1 MPEALNK
8 KAIQAIMNNPADQ
21 TGYGLASKPTAA
33 FDQPDTVATSGESI
47 FHPVR
52 AVEDLLR
59 AINRVTEAVSLL
71 NKENERQRTFKDVP
85 VQIGGAYLNY
95 ALDYQ
100 ERKYLYAL
108 SGSALTL
115 VPSTGGTIVLTANQ
129 WSSISLPR
137 GTSLLVQGG
146 SDVAPATV
154 WIRACDFSMQ

>member
-8 KAIQAIMNNPADQ
+8 SAIQAMMNRPEDQ
-21 TGYGLASKPTAA
+21 IGYGLASSPTAA
-33 FDQPDTVATSGESI
+33 YDQPDMIPASGESI

-52 AVEDLLR
+52 AVEDILA
-59 AINRVTEAVSLL
+59 AINRITEAVSLL

-85 VQIGGAYLNY
+85 VQIGGSFLSY

-108 SGSALTL
+108 AGSALTL
-115 VPSTGGTIVLTANQ
+115 IPSTGGTIVLTANT

-146 SDVAPATV
+146 SDAAPATV
-154 WIRACDFSMQ
+154 WIRACDFQL

>member
-8 KAIQAIMNNPADQ
+8 SAVQAAMNRPADQ
-21 TGYGLASKPTAA
+21 IGYGLASSPTTAY
-33 FDQPDTVATSGESI
+33 DQPDVVPASGESI

-71 NKENERQRTFKDVP
+71 NKENERQRTFKDQS
-85 VQIGGAYLNY
+85 VQIGGSVISY

-100 ERKYLYAL
+100 ERRYLYAL
-108 SGSALTL
+108 AGSALTL

-129 WSSISLPR
+129 WANISLPR
-137 GTSLLVQGG
+137 GTTLIVQGG
-146 SDVAPATV
+146 NDAAPTTV
-154 WIRACDFSMQ
+154 WIRACDFSLQ

>member
-1 MPEALNK
+1 MTGILNK
-8 KAIQAIMNNPADQ
+8 QAVQAEMNRPADQ
-21 TGYGLASKPTAA
+21 IGYGLASSPTAA
-33 FDQPDTVATSGESI
+33 YDQPDMVPASGESI

-85 VQIGGAYLNY
+85 VQIGGSYLNY
-95 ALDYQ
+95 TLDYQ

-108 SGSALTL
+108 AGSALTL
-115 VPSTGGTIVLTANQ
+115 VPSTGGTIALVANT

-146 SDVAPATV
+146 SDAAPATV
-154 WIRACDFSMQ
+154 WIRACDFQL